1 MKIAVQLYGHMRTFR
16 KCAPF
21 LKKHI
26 LDHYDADVFI
36 HTWDQT
42 EHTSKTWYEENVK
55 CQSEKVDDTL
65 ISLLNELYAPKD
77 LKVDTQNLSEE
88 TGYYGTHNEVQMSLQ
103 AIKYMTYSQFMANQ
117 LRENYQKKHAITYDY
132 VVVTR
137 PDIMP
142 FVKLDFANHA
152 KEFLFYKDISI
163 HYVLRLT
170 QKVYDNRVFDL
181 AKTSDLFYFSRP
193 ENVSKITSIY
203 KEFDYYYKDI
213 TRIFPKQVASP
224 EISFFENIYQKGI
237 IPRQYINYFAIKRQ
251 NDADDIKLL
260 PPGIEETAADSQFKK
275 IAKRA
280 LIIIVASFPN
290 IVIRGLINIFTMLGT
305 CGHYLQ
311 VLQKNK

>member
-1 MKIAVQLYGHMRTFR
+1 MKIAVQLYGHLRTFR

-42 EHTSKTWYEENVK
+42 EHKSKTWYKDNVK
-55 CQSEKVDDTL
+55 CQSEEVDDTL
-65 ISLLNELYAPKD
+65 ISLLNKLYAPKD
-77 LKVDTQNLSEE
+77 IKVDTQNLFEE
-88 TGYYGTHNEVQMSLQ
+88 TGHYGTHDEMQMSLQ

-142 FVKLDFANHA
+142 FVKLYFENYT

-163 HYVLRLT
+163 HYVLRST
-170 QKVYDNRVFDL
+170 QKVYGNKIFDC
-181 AKTSDLFYFSRP
+181 AKVSDCFYFSRP

-213 TRIFPKQVASP
+213 VRIFPKQIESL

-237 IPRQYINYFAIKRQ
+237 IPRQYINYFAIKRH

-260 PPGIEETAADSQFKK
+260 PPGIEETETDSQFKK

-280 LIIIVASFPN
+280 LIIIVAYFPN
-290 IVIRGLINIFTMLGT
+290 IVTRGLINILAMLGA
-305 CGHYLQ
+305 CGHYLR

>member
-1 MKIAVQLYGHMRTFR
+1 MKIAVQLYGHLRTFR
-16 KCAPF
+16 TCAPF

-42 EHTSKTWYEENVK
+42 EHTSKTWYKDDVK
-55 CQSEKVDDTL
+55 CQSEKVDDML

-77 LKVDTQNLSEE
+77 LKVDTQNLFKE
-88 TGYYGTHNEVQMSLQ
+88 TGHYGTHDEVQMSLQ

-142 FVKLDFANHA
+142 FVKLDFANYT
-152 KEFLFYKDISI
+152 KEFLFYKNISI
-163 HYVLRLT
+163 HYVLRST
-170 QKVYDNRVFDL
+170 QEVYSNKIFDC
-181 AKTSDLFYFSRP
+181 AIISDCFYFSQP

-213 TRIFPKQVASP
+213 IRVFPKKLGHP

-237 IPRQYINYFAIKRQ
+237 IPRQYINYFAVKRH

-260 PPGIEETAADSQFKK
+260 PPGIEEIGSDSQ
-275 IAKRA
+275 IKRIIKRVLA
-280 LIIIVASFPN
+280 IIVSNLPN
-290 IVIRGLINIFTMLGT
+290 IVTRKLIDIFAVLGA
-305 CGHYLQ
+305 CGYYLR